1 MQQIGLYYPY
11 MAPSTSWLKQSLL
24 MFENVTSIVSP
35 TVRRRNAD
43 LEWLADE
50 GIWSPSSVDIGYS
63 EGYRDEIKTAL
74 LEFADRD
81 DYHIVTPTLRTRI
94 YAGKLAQQ
102 LEQSMV
108 DLRWQRS
115 SHEPETCW
123 LIVRSLQSS

>member
-1 MQQIGLYYPY
+1 
-11 MAPSTSWLKQSLL
+11 

-81 DYHIVTPTLRTRI
+81 DYRIVTPTLRTRI